1 MQANISTFTSTP
13 GTSVQQSAD
22 AVLDFNMTWAMANP
36 EYGTVVYG
44 CPTCTKPA
52 VTATPTWNYTG
63 GEEQI
68 ETLNYEAI
76 STMYKL

>member
-1 MQANISTFTSTP
+1 
-13 GTSVQQSAD
+13 
-22 AVLDFNMTWAMANP
+22 MANP